1 MTHRLDPQVA
11 WTELLEA
18 RLTKDWDRAEKL
30 AQGLLEW
37 LDKGGV
43 PPTTIGD
50 LRLGK
55 KWHRSIAPTT
65 CLFVLVDV
73 KQARKRA
80 KR

>member
-1 MTHRLDPQVA
+1 MDPHVA
-11 WTELLEA
+11 WAELLEA
-18 RLTKDWDRAEKL
+18 RFVRDWDRAEEL

-50 LRLGK
+50 SRLGK
-55 KWHRSIAPTT
+55 KWHRNIAHTA
-65 CLFVLVDV
+65 CLVDV